1 MAENPPDNEAAEDL
15 HGLVVLFS
23 LNQKLLYNRSER
35 GMVEG
40 RGLPGLILT
49 TSVALQAELASYD
62 AEEFTVANIRVIG

>member
-1 MAENPPDNEAAEDL
+1 
-15 HGLVVLFS
+15 
-23 LNQKLLYNRSER
+23 
-35 GMVEG
+35 MVEG